1 MNLKKKGKIF
11 FTIYSQIENITWQ
24 TDMNKEKATKM

>member
-1 MNLKKKGKIF
+1 MNLKKKDKIF
-11 FTIYSQIENITWQ
+11 FIIYSQIENIIWQ